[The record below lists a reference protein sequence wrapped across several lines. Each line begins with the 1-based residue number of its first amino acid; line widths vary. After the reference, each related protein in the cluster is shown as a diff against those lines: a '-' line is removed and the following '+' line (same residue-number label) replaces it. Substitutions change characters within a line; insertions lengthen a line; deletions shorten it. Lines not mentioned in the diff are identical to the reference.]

1 MIRNKEYFKFIKD
14 KDIFIDNIIEFFS
27 EIVREIRFRF
37 DYKNHIEYLDKYEK
51 LNLLLDFL
59 STTIA
64 EPHIRIHSADSPYI
78 DIWKSEK
85 YND

>member
-37 DYKNHIEYLDKYEK
+37 DYENYIEYFDKYQK
-51 LNLLLDFL
+51 LNLLLEFL

-64 EPHIRIHSADSPYI
+64 EPHIRIHNTNSPYI
-78 DIWKSEK
+78 DIWKKEK

>member
-1 MIRNKEYFKFIKD
+1 MRNIELLKQIKN

-27 EIVREIRFRF
+27 EIVGEIQFMF
-37 DYKNHIEYLDKYEK
+37 DYENYIEHFDKYQK

-64 EPHIRIHSADSPYI
+64 EPHIRIYNTNSPYI
-78 DIWKSEK
+78 DIWKKEK

>member
-1 MIRNKEYFKFIKD
+1 MRNIELLKQIKN

-27 EIVREIRFRF
+27 EIVGEIQFRF
-37 DYKNHIEYLDKYEK
+37 DYENCIEYFDKYQK
-51 LNLLLDFL
+51 MNLLLEFL

-64 EPHIRIHSADSPYI
+64 EPNIRIHNANSPYI
-78 DIWKSEK
+78 DIWKKEK

>member
-1 MIRNKEYFKFIKD
+1 MRNIELLKQIKN

-37 DYKNHIEYLDKYEK
+37 DYNNYIEYFDNYQK
-51 LNLLLDFL
+51 LNLLLEFL

-64 EPHIRIHSADSPYI
+64 EPHIRIHNTNSPYI
-78 DIWKSEK
+78 DIWKKEK

>member
-1 MIRNKEYFKFIKD
+1 MRNTWLLKQIKN

-27 EIVREIRFRF
+27 EIVGEIQFRF
-37 DYKNHIEYLDKYEK
+37 DYGNCIEYFDKYQK
-51 LNLLLDFL
+51 LNLLLEFL

-64 EPHIRIHSADSPYI
+64 EPHIRIRNTDSPYI
-78 DIWKSEK
+78 DIWKKEK

>member
-1 MIRNKEYFKFIKD
+1 MRNIELLKQIKN

-27 EIVREIRFRF
+27 EIVREITFRF
-37 DYKNHIEYLDKYEK
+37 DYNNYIEYFDSYQK
-51 LNLLLDFL
+51 LNLLLEFL

-64 EPHIRIHSADSPYI
+64 EPHIRIHNTNSPYI
-78 DIWKSEK
+78 DIWKKEK

>member
-1 MIRNKEYFKFIKD
+1 MRNIELLKQIKN

-27 EIVREIRFRF
+27 EIVREITFRF
-37 DYKNHIEYLDKYEK
+37 DCGNYIEYFDSYQK
-51 LNLLLDFL
+51 LNLLLEFL

-64 EPHIRIHSADSPYI
+64 EPHIRIHNTNSPYI
-78 DIWKSEK
+78 DIWKKEK

>member
-1 MIRNKEYFKFIKD
+1 MRNIELLKQIKN

-27 EIVREIRFRF
+27 EIVREITFRF
-37 DYKNHIEYLDKYEK
+37 DCNNYIEHFDSYQK
-51 LNLLLDFL
+51 LNLLLEFL

-64 EPHIRIHSADSPYI
+64 EPHIRIHNTNSPYI
-78 DIWKSEK
+78 DIWKKEK

>member
-1 MIRNKEYFKFIKD
+1 MRNIELLKQIKN

-27 EIVREIRFRF
+27 EIVGEIQFRF
-37 DYKNHIEYLDKYEK
+37 DCETYIEYFDKYQK
-51 LNLLLDFL
+51 LNLLLEFL

-64 EPHIRIHSADSPYI
+64 EPHIRIHNTNSPYI
-78 DIWKSEK
+78 DIWKKEK